1 MESQEILKYCL
12 RKGFLLDEEILKLFN
27 ESLDFETS
35 KIVIER
41 INQYTKRKIITK
53 SVLNENKDKL
63 SKIFSDIPFNNK
75 NLMETLKIKLGL
87 SIEISKE
94 VGVISEREVKSSPS
108 QMSSFSEDVKII
120 SMIPSISKK
129 IEVKDFVTHFRN
141 RFVELR
147 KILQENSQLS
157 NLVSINKIFG
167 DKQGISLIGM
177 VKSKRTTS
185 NGNIIFEIEDLTGT
199 IRILVNKNKP
209 ELFEKAEL
217 ITLDSVMG
225 FKGSGNKEIVYIND
239 IIFPETILFER
250 KKSPEEEYILFTGD
264 VHIGSKLFLEENFLK
279 FIDYLNGKVPDTPEV
294 SKIKYLFIVG
304 DLVAGVGV
312 YPGQEKELTIL
323 DVEEQYQKAA
333 ELLKKIRSDIKI
345 ILSPGNHDAL
355 RIMEPQPLLDEKY
368 AWPIY
373 ELKNIILTGN
383 PALINLGSKK
393 DFSGFNVLTYHGF
406 SYHYYANNISYL
418 AKEKATR
425 KPEMIMA
432 YLLKNRHLAPTH
444 ASSLYFPSE
453 EDSLLIKE
461 IPDIFLSGHT
471 HKSGV
476 QYYNGVLIISS
487 SSWESKTAYE
497 EKMGNEPDFCK
508 VPMFNTKTRAIKIL
522 DFE

>member
-1 MESQEILKYCL
+1 M
-12 RKGFLLDEEILKLFN
+12 
-27 ESLDFETS
+27 
-35 KIVIER
+35 
-41 INQYTKRKIITK
+41 
-53 SVLNENKDKL
+53 
-63 SKIFSDIPFNNK
+63 
-75 NLMETLKIKLGL
+75 
-87 SIEISKE
+87 
-94 VGVISEREVKSSPS
+94 
-108 QMSSFSEDVKII
+108 
-120 SMIPSISKK
+120 
-129 IEVKDFVTHFRN
+129 
-141 RFVELR
+141 
-147 KILQENSQLS
+147 
-157 NLVSINKIFG
+157 
-167 DKQGISLIGM
+167 
-177 VKSKRTTS
+177 
-185 NGNIIFEIEDLTGT
+185 
-199 IRILVNKNKP
+199 
-209 ELFEKAEL
+209 
-217 ITLDSVMG
+217 
-225 FKGSGNKEIVYIND
+225 
-239 IIFPETILFER
+239 
-250 KKSPEEEYILFTGD
+250 
-264 VHIGSKLFLEENFLK
+264 K

-333 ELLKKIRSDIKI
+333 ELLKKIRPDIKI